1 MSRRVRLVLLLV
13 LLLAGGVIAWMIWLY
28 RNEPLKVAVDS
39 SNGSNYYLEVPPDMK
54 SAYYNDNASFQ
65 YHSDADNITVMVIDD
80 SKEKIASFGL
90 DYDLDTYMKIAT
102 RSLDSAGM
110 YVNSSITLNDVNALQ
125 ATIKGTREGEPS
137 TFILTAIET
146 PSFYY
151 QLVCWTP
158 TDKFEVNKPKMEA
171 IISSFHEENPQ
182 PVTP

>member
-1 MSRRVRLVLLLV
+1 MTRFRLIVLIVL
-13 LLLAGGVIAWMIWLY
+13 LLLAGAVAWMIWSN
-28 RNEPLKVAVDS
+28 RNAPLKVDVDS
-39 SNGSNYYLEVPPDMK
+39 SNGSNYHLEVPPDMK
-54 SAYYNDNASFQ
+54 PVYHNANASFQ
-65 YHSDADNITVMVIDD
+65 YHSEADEITVMVIDD

-110 YVNSSITLNDVNALQ
+110 YVNSSITVNDVNALQ
-125 ATIKGTREGEPS
+125 ATIKGTREGKPS
-137 TFILTAIET
+137 TFVLTAIET

-158 TDKFEVNKPKMEA
+158 SDRFDKNKA
-171 IISSFHEENPQ
+171 RIDSIISSFREENPQ

>member
-1 MSRRVRLVLLLV
+1 MTRNRLLVLIAF
-13 LLLAGGVIAWMIWLY
+13 LLLAGAVAWMIWMH
-28 RNEPLKVAVDS
+28 RNDTMKVSVDS
-39 SNGSNYYLEVPPDMK
+39 SNGSNYYLEVPPDMQP
-54 SAYYNDNASFQ
+54 AYYNDNASFQ
-65 YHSDADNITVMVIDD
+65 YHSEADEITVMVIDD

-110 YVNSSITLNDVNALQ
+110 YVNSSITVNDVKALQ
-125 ATIKGTREGEPS
+125 ATIKGAREGKPY
-137 TFILTAIET
+137 TFVLTAIET

-158 TDKFEVNKPKMEA
+158 TGKFDRNKAKIDA
-171 IISSFHEENPQ
+171 IISSFREENPQ